1 MTVQTYR
8 KKPVKIEAW
17 QLPVWGHPNN
27 VGSER
32 PSPDSPVFDVVKYVN
47 ECIAI
52 AEWCGGISQMMLTD
66 DEPSPNDIRD
76 LYGSH
81 MLVPTLEGQMIA
93 RPGDWIIKG
102 VKGEFYPCKPEI
114 FAASYESAT

>member
-1 MTVQTYR
+1 MKVQSWR
-8 KKPVKIEAW
+8 KKPVEIEAV
-17 QLPVWGHPNN
+17 QLPVWNEPNWYN
-27 VGSER
+27 E
-32 PSPDSPVFDVVKYVN
+32 DSRLVFDPVHYVD

-52 AEWCGGISQMMLTD
+52 AEWCGGISQMMLND
-66 DEPSPNDIRD
+66 DEPSPNGIRD

-102 VKGEFYPCKPEI
+102 VKGEFYPCRPDI
-114 FAASYESAT
+114 FEQTYESAA